1 MSYDATR
8 LLSLLPALYRLRDA
22 EVIAGA
28 NFLSAAESA
37 ELAALQAIGN
47 PDPQQIARLA
57 YLTGK
62 RDRGPLG
69 SLLAVIAEQLLV
81 MGENLEQ
88 LYDDQ
93 FIETCAPW
101 VIPYIGDLI
110 GYAPLR
116 GEVPAVSSPR
126 AEVGHTIS
134 FRRRKGTAAMLEQLA
149 RDVTGWGACV
159 VEFFQRV
166 GDTQYMNHIRPQA
179 LGYADLRDWEKLIYV
194 GHAFD
199 QLLHTVDVRR
209 IATGRG
215 RYNIPNIG
223 VFLWRLYPYS
233 LTNSPA
239 VADSGHPWRFWMSPL
254 GNDTPL
260 FTSPLTE
267 DSVTHLATP
276 LDVPNPIPLRVMDA
290 HLADYYTQSVSLA
303 IDGAV
308 IPLLDTNGDPQ
319 IRVCN
324 LADDS
329 RTWNM
334 QPADESYVI
343 DPTRGRLVV
352 PSGVAQP
359 SQVHVTFHYGFSAPM
374 GGGEYARA
382 ATFIGQTG
390 QPTALV
396 KQNPAAG
403 DPPSFPTITAA
414 LASLTGAGIVEI
426 RDNERYTEA
435 PQVTVAASQQIEIRA
450 ADGFR
455 PTLLLS
461 GVMSV
466 TGGADS
472 VCALNGLLVSA
483 AANVDWTN
491 APAQVQIPRTNADG
505 SANQLSELQL
515 THCTFVPGWTL
526 DENSDPGEA
535 GMPTLIADAVIGLKV
550 IANSCIS
557 GPLYIDPEVALTA
570 SDSIVDATASDEV
583 AYAATDGESPGG
595 TLMLTAVTVIGK
607 INANIM
613 QLVSN
618 SVLVGELAANDTWSV
633 AVRAERRQQG
643 CVRFTY
649 LPTDSRVPSR
659 FECQPP
665 LPGETPAAVCSAA
678 SAGMPVAVGPRFA
691 TLSYGRPAYCQ
702 MQPTTSDAIRRGADD
717 EGEMGAF
724 HGLYQPQRETNL
736 TTRLAEYL
744 RVGLEAG
751 MFYET

>member
-1 MSYDATR
+1 MSYDATK
-8 LLSLLPALYRLRDA
+8 LFSLLPALYRLRDA
-22 EVIAGA
+22 DVVAGVV
-28 NFLSAAESA
+28 FLSPAESA
-37 ELAALQAIGN
+37 ELATLQAIGN
-47 PDPQQIARLA
+47 PSPLQIARLA
-57 YLTGK
+57 YLIGK

-110 GYAPLR
+110 GYAPLS
-116 GEVPAVSSPR
+116 GNVPAVSSPR

-159 VEFFQRV
+159 VEFFQRL
-166 GDTQYMNHIRPQA
+166 GDTQYMNHIRPLA
-179 LGYADLRDWEKLIYV
+179 LGSADLRDWEKLIYV

-199 QLLHTVDVRR
+199 HLPHTVDVRR
-209 IATGRG
+209 IAIGRG

-239 VADSGHPWRFWMSPL
+239 VADSTKSWRYWMSPL

-260 FTSPLTE
+260 FTNPVTE
-267 DSVTHLATP
+267 ESVTHLATP
-276 LDVPNPIPLRVMDA
+276 TDVPNPIPLRVMDA
-290 HLADYYTQSVSLA
+290 HLADYYTQSVSLV

-308 IPLLDTNGDPQ
+308 IPLLDTNGNPQ

-329 RTWNM
+329 STWNT
-334 QPADESYVI
+334 QPTDKRYVI

-352 PSGVAQP
+352 PSGV
-359 SQVHVTFHYGFSAPM
+359 SLTSKIHVTFHHGFSAPM

-382 ATFIGQTG
+382 ATFIGQPD
-390 QPTALV
+390 QHIALV
-396 KQNPAAG
+396 KLNPTPQ

-414 LASLTGAGIVEI
+414 LASLAGAGVVEI
-426 RDNERYTEA
+426 GDNERYTEA
-435 PQVTVAASQQIEIRA
+435 LQLTVAANQQLEIRA
-450 ADGFR
+450 ADGCR
-455 PTLLLS
+455 PTLLLPD
-461 GVMSV
+461 VMSI
-466 TGGADS
+466 TGGELS
-472 VCALNGLLVSA
+472 VCALNGLLVTA
-483 AANVDWTN
+483 APNVDWTN
-491 APAQVQIPRTNADG
+491 SPAQVQVPRTAADG
-505 SANQLSELQL
+505 SANQLRSLQL

-526 DENSDPGEA
+526 DENSNPGEA
-535 GMPTLIADAVIGLKV
+535 KMPTLIADAVLGLEV
-550 IANSCIS
+550 SVSACIT
-557 GPLYIDPEVALTA
+557 GPLYVDPEVAFSA
-570 SDSIVDATASDEV
+570 SNSIVDATATDQV
-583 AYAATDGESPGG
+583 AYAGTDGDGPGG
-595 TLMLTAVTVIGK
+595 TLTLTAVTVIGK
-607 INANIM
+607 IHANIM

-618 SVLVGELAANDTWSV
+618 SVLMAELATTDSWPA
-633 AVRAERRQQG
+633 AVWAERRQQG

-649 LPTDSRVPSR
+649 LPPDSLVPSR

-665 LPGETPAAVCSAA
+665 LPAETPATVCSAA

-691 TLSYGRPAYCQ
+691 TLRYGAPAYCQ

-724 HGLYQPQRETNL
+724 HSLYQPQRETNL

-744 RVGLEAG
+744 RIGLQAG